1 MTVPESG
8 RTLKVQGVRVKRGP
22 PRSVSARRSDET
34 SFVRQRTSAETK
46 AVQESA
52 HFKEGDEPTTRSEPV
67 KTTIIATAEPFLFL
81 KMTAASGVGL
91 ASFRASVE
99 AVQRRMSA
107 DARRAPRLRLVHD
120 ADHKVAA

>member
-1 MTVPESG
+1 M
-8 RTLKVQGVRVKRGP
+8 
-22 PRSVSARRSDET
+22 
-34 SFVRQRTSAETK
+34 
-46 AVQESA
+46 
-52 HFKEGDEPTTRSEPV
+52 